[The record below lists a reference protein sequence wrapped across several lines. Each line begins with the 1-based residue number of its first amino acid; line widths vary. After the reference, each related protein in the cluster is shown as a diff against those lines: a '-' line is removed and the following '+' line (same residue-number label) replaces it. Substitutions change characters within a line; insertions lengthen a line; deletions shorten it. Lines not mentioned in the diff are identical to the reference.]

1 MVKSDAPAGN
11 AAEQPNQAAQAAPQ
25 AVPQTVPMYL
35 PRTSESETLQKI
47 RHTTSHVMA
56 MAVQKLF
63 PKAQVTIGPW
73 IENGFYYDFDSPDPF
88 TEKDLKAIK
97 KEMIKIINRKLPVVR
112 EEVSRAEAERRIRAL
127 NEPYKLEILAD
138 IQEPITIYH
147 LGDQWW
153 DLCAG
158 PHVAS
163 TAELNP
169 DAIELETVAGAY
181 WRGDETKAQLQRIY
195 GTAWESPE
203 QLAEYKRRKEEALR
217 RDHRKLGKELGLFV
231 FSDQVGPGLPL
242 WTPKGT
248 LLRSMLEDF
257 LKQEQIRRGYQQV
270 VTPHIGRV
278 DLFKTSGHWQK
289 YKEDLFPMMAEDDE
303 ARATEQGFVLKAMNC
318 PFHVQIYK
326 SELRSYREL
335 PMRLAEFGTVYR
347 YEQSGELGGLTRV
360 RGFTQDDA
368 HLFVT
373 PEQLDAEFLKVV
385 DLIQSVFKAL
395 QLKRFKARL
404 SFRDPASDKYIG
416 GDEAWDKAE
425 AAIRR
430 AVETLEMD
438 HFLGIGEAAFY
449 GPKLDFMVQDALDRE
464 WQLGTVQ
471 VDYNLPERFDLEYV
485 AEDGTRKR
493 PIMIHRAPFG
503 SLERLIGIL
512 IEEYAGDFPI
522 WLAPTQIRLL
532 PVTEEVLP
540 FAKQT
545 VAQMQELG
553 IRAEVDLSGERLGK
567 LIRNAEKEKIP
578 VMAVVGLKEAESNTL
593 SIRTRAAGELGSLA
607 VAEVTQRLQSAIAEY
622 GSF

>member
-1 MVKSDAPAGN
+1 MVKSDAPVGEN
-11 AAEQPNQAAQAAPQ
+11 AAEQPNQAAPIH
-25 AVPQTVPMYL
+25 L

-97 KEMIKIINRKLPVVR
+97 KEMIKIINRKLPVSR
-112 EEVSRAEAERRIRAL
+112 EEVNREEAERRIRTL

-138 IQEPITIYH
+138 LQEPITIYH

-158 PHVAS
+158 PHVTS

-195 GTAWESPE
+195 GTAWETPE

-217 RDHRKLGKELGLFV
+217 RDHRKLGKELGLFI
-231 FSDQVGPGLPL
+231 FADPVGPGLPL

-248 LLRSMLEDF
+248 LLRSTLEDF
-257 LKQEQIRRGYQQV
+257 LKQEQVKRGYLPV
-270 VTPHIGRV
+270 VTPHIAKV
-278 DLFKTSGHWQK
+278 DLFKVSGHWQK
-289 YKEDLFPMMAEDDE
+289 YKEDMFPMMADDE
-303 ARATEQGFVLKAMNC
+303 QAHQQEQGFVLKPMNC
-318 PFHVQIYK
+318 PFHIQIYK

-360 RGFTQDDA
+360 RGFTVDDS

-373 PEQLDAEFLKVV
+373 PEQLDDEFMKVV
-385 DLIQSVFKAL
+385 DLTLSVFKSL
-395 QLKRFKARL
+395 QLKNFRARL
-404 SFRDPASDKYIG
+404 SFRDPKLDKYIG
-416 GDEAWDKAE
+416 SDEAWDKAE

-430 AVETLEMD
+430 AVETLEMN
-438 HFLGIGEAAFY
+438 HFEGIGEAAFY
-449 GPKLDFMVQDALDRE
+449 GPKLDFIFQDALDRE
-464 WQLGTVQ
+464 WQLGTAQ

-493 PIMIHRAPFG
+493 PVMIHRAPFG

-522 WLAPTQIRLL
+522 WLAPTPIRLL

-540 FAKQT
+540 FARQT
-545 VAQMQELG
+545 VQQMQQLG

-567 LIRNAEKEKIP
+567 LIRNAEKAKIP
-578 VMAVVGLKEAESNTL
+578 VMAVVGLKEAEANTL
-593 SIRTRAAGELGSLA
+593 SIRTRAAGELGSLP
-607 VAEVTQRLQSAIAEY
+607 VAEVTQRLQTAIAEY

>member
-1 MVKSDAPAGN
+1 MKPDAVQPDLPV
-11 AAEQPNQAAQAAPQ
+11 EQPAKI
-25 AVPQTVPMYL
+25 YL
-35 PRTSESETLQKI
+35 PRTSESEALKKI

-73 IENGFYYDFDSPDPF
+73 IENGFYYDFDSPAPF

-97 KEMIKIINRKLPVVR
+97 KEMTKIIYRKLPVIR
-112 EEVSRAEAERRIRAL
+112 EEVSRAEAERRIGEL
-127 NEPYKLEILAD
+127 KEPYKLEILAD
-138 IQEPITIYH
+138 IKTEPITIYH

-158 PHVAS
+158 PHLES

-195 GTAWESPE
+195 GTAWETPE

-217 RDHRKLGKELGLFV
+217 RDHRKLGKELGLFI
-231 FSDQVGPGLPL
+231 FADAVGPGLPL

-248 LLRSMLEDF
+248 LLRSQLEDF
-257 LKQEQIRRGYQQV
+257 LKREQVKRGYLPV
-270 VTPHIGRV
+270 VTPHIAKV
-278 DLFKTSGHWQK
+278 DLFKISGHWQK
-289 YKEDLFPMMAEDDE
+289 YQEDMFPMMADDE
-303 ARATEQGFVLKAMNC
+303 AARQQEQGFVLKPMNC
-318 PFHVQIYK
+318 PFHIQIYK

-360 RGFTQDDA
+360 RGFTVDDS

-373 PEQLDAEFLKVV
+373 PEQLDDEFLKVV
-385 DLIQSVFKAL
+385 DLTLSVFKSL
-395 QLKRFKARL
+395 QLKNFRARL
-404 SFRDPASDKYIG
+404 SFRDPKLDKYIG
-416 GDEAWDKAE
+416 SNEAWDKAE
-425 AAIRR
+425 GAIRR
-430 AVETLEMD
+430 AVETLEMN
-438 HFLGIGEAAFY
+438 HFEGIGEAAFY
-449 GPKLDFMVQDALDRE
+449 GPKLDFIFQDALDRE
-464 WQLGTVQ
+464 WQLGTAQ
-471 VDYNLPERFDLEYV
+471 VDYILPERFDLEYV
-485 AEDGTRKR
+485 AEDGSRQR
-493 PIMIHRAPFG
+493 PVMIHRAPFG

-540 FAKQT
+540 FCRE
-545 VAQMQELG
+545 VVLQMQQDG
-553 IRAEVDLSGERLGK
+553 IRAELDLSGERLGK
-567 LIRNAEKEKIP
+567 LIRNAEKSKIP
-578 VMAVVGLKEAESNTL
+578 VMAVVGMKEAESQSL
-593 SIRTRAAGELGSLA
+593 SIRTRASGELGSLPL
-607 VAEVTQRLQSAIAEY
+607 AEVSHRLQSAIASY
-622 GSF
+622 GNF